1 MRGFFGGLLV
11 GGVAVTG
18 VAAITSLSF
27 PLPQRPE
34 LVANTPTAGGDPAP
48 TEQGS
53 GQAPAG
59 KDADLVELAP
69 RAPDAGQSTGDDLDA
84 MADSDTKPGDKPSVG
99 EATGGLNTPQATGNT
114 DVVVK
119 TDDPVAPT
127 SATTELPAPD
137 DQAQAPSVVEQPSQ
151 PTAPTVE
158 DSGTGFGTSQT
169 AEDAAPAPPAP
180 EQAEPETAT
189 AAPETQAPTTEDA
202 PNPDTQT
209 AQEPAPEVPAP
220 EADAEPPQQ
229 AEAPSEGS
237 LAGTAPSPSIGTP
250 VVPLTERDTVAA
262 TQASLDVIPI
272 EAYAAPFENTED
284 KPLMAIVLIDD
295 EDSLGLEALQEF
307 PYPLSFAID
316 PSKPGAADK
325 MKTYREAGFEVLAMT
340 NLPAAAT
347 AQDAEVSMSVWLD
360 TLPETVAIIEGTGS
374 GIQGNRALSDQV
386 AAIAG
391 GTGRGLVTQDNG
403 LNTAQKLAARAGVPS
418 AVVFR
423 DFDGA
428 GQTPTVM
435 RRFLDQAAFRAGQEG
450 AVIMLGRVRPD
461 TVSAL
466 ILWGLQDRASRVAL
480 APISAVLR
488 REQDQ

>member
-11 GGVAVTG
+11 GGVVVTG
-18 VAAITSLSF
+18 AAAISSLSF
-27 PLPQRPE
+27 PLSQRPE

-69 RAPDAGQSTGDDLDA
+69 RAPDAGQATGDDLDA
-84 MADSDTKPGDKPSVG
+84 MTNSDTQPGDKPSVG
-99 EATGGLNTPQATGNT
+99 DATGELDTPQTTGNT
-114 DVVVK
+114 DVAVQA
-119 TDDPVAPT
+119 DDPVAPST
-127 SATTELPAPD
+127 STTELPAPD
-137 DQAQAPSVVEQPSQ
+137 DQTQAPNVIEQPSQ
-151 PTAPTVE
+151 PAAPVVE
-158 DSGTGFGTSQT
+158 DGGTGFGTSQT
-169 AEDAAPAPPAP
+169 AEDAAPAAPAP
-180 EQAEPETAT
+180 EQSEPEAAT
-189 AAPETQAPTTEDA
+189 AAPETQAPSTEEA
-202 PNPDTQT
+202 PEPDTKT
-209 AQEPAPEVPAP
+209 AEQPAPEAP
-220 EADAEPPQQ
+220 TPDADAEPPQQ
-229 AEAPSEGS
+229 GEAPREGS

-250 VVPLTERDTVAA
+250 VVPLTERDAVVAA
-262 TQASLDVIPI
+262 QSGLDVIPI
-272 EAYAAPFENTED
+272 EAYAAPFENSED

-325 MKTYREAGFEVLAMT
+325 MKTYRDAGFEVLAMT

-347 AQDAEVSMSVWLD
+347 AQDAEVSMSVWLE
-360 TLPETVAIIEGTGS
+360 TLPETVAIIEGTETGF
-374 GIQGNRALSDQV
+374 QGNRALSDQM

-428 GQTPTVM
+428 GQSPTVM

-466 ILWGLQDRASRVAL
+466 LLWGLQDRASRVAL
-480 APISAVLR
+480 APISAVLT
-488 REQDQ
+488 RE